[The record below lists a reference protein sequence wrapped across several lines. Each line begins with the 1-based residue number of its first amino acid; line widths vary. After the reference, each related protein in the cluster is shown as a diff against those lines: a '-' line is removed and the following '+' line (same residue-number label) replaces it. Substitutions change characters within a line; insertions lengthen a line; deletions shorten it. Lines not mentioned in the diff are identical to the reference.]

1 MKQALDCSLLKGHQ
15 NRDKEE
21 ELSRPGLSTPRVAV
35 TTLGCKVNSFE
46 SALITEALNNQALTP
61 GKDGRSKVHIINT
74 CTVTHEADRQA
85 RQAVR
90 RVVRENP
97 DAVVIVTGCYAQLK
111 PQECASIPGVDLVVG
126 NDKKL
131 ELDALLPS
139 LLDGNLPSIMVGDP
153 DGGTSLPQRLLS
165 GFENKSRAF
174 LQVQQGCDQRCTFCV
189 IHRARGRSQSQPCQ
203 QVLEQ
208 ARRLVENGF
217 RELVVCGVDLGSYGS
232 DLRGESG
239 SGLSTLLTKLNAME
253 GDFRLRLS
261 SLDPVHLDAEVVDL
275 IAESERLCPHVHL
288 SIQSA
293 STLILKRMKR
303 RYDRD
308 LLYERVAY
316 LYKKIPDVVISAD
329 LMAGFPTETESD
341 FQQTLEA
348 VRDLGLAYPHVF
360 SFSARSGT
368 PASRIANQVVVDE
381 RKRRSRRLRAAG
393 EEVRHHLLSSR
404 IGASRRVII
413 EGGGHS
419 PAGYQR
425 ARTAEYLPV
434 FVPLGDKK
442 SGSWMNVQ
450 ISGVKDQTLI
460 GVAAD

>member
-1 MKQALDCSLLKGHQ
+1 
-15 NRDKEE
+15 
-21 ELSRPGLSTPRVAV
+21 
-35 TTLGCKVNSFE
+35 
-46 SALITEALNNQALTP
+46 
-61 GKDGRSKVHIINT
+61 
-74 CTVTHEADRQA
+74 
-85 RQAVR
+85 
-90 RVVRENP
+90 
-97 DAVVIVTGCYAQLK
+97 
-111 PQECASIPGVDLVVG
+111 
-126 NDKKL
+126 
-131 ELDALLPS
+131 
-139 LLDGNLPSIMVGDP
+139 
-153 DGGTSLPQRLLS
+153 
-165 GFENKSRAF
+165 
-174 LQVQQGCDQRCTFCV
+174 
-189 IHRARGRSQSQPCQ
+189 
-203 QVLEQ
+203 VLEQ

-261 SLDPVHLDAEVVDL
+261 SLDPVHLNAEVVDL
-275 IAESERLCPHVHL
+275 IAGSERLCPHVHL